1 MMYIAVT
8 PHYAQYLCY
17 IILET
22 VYFTGVLEPI
32 SLENVTGS
40 TDLYIDGGVICN
52 YPVYVFDGSYCHIC
66 M

>member
-17 IILET
+17 IIL
-22 VYFTGVLEPI
+22 
-32 SLENVTGS
+32 TGS